1 MGSLNL
7 LKQWASLKSVWDAVN
22 SKQLA
27 YVILWWQLI
36 CRKCKEYNCRRPIW
50 DFMTFLSLETLQ
62 HCVLVNFP
70 DLGRAILQKSNH
82 PFVIFSKGF
91 FSFCVALLITIH
103 ELHVKT
109 LPHTYCITDAC
120 FKSGVVIY
128 FILSWKFKS
137 MNNCLFNLA

>member
-1 MGSLNL
+1 MNANCSLFTGSHKLF
-7 LKQWASLKSVWDAVN
+7 SDAHCFNKFRLPTIFVFGV
-22 SKQLA
+22 Q
-27 YVILWWQLI
+27 
-36 CRKCKEYNCRRPIW
+36 IW

-70 DLGRAILQKSNH
+70 VLGRAILQKSNH
-82 PFVIFSKGF
+82 PFVIFSKGLF
-91 FSFCVALLITIH
+91 FFLCCTFNHIH

-120 FKSGVVIY
+120 LKSGIVIY